1 MTDKAIVEVNDDS
14 MIEEPV
20 RVMDVDVEMIDAAE
34 ISQKVSFFSTQ
45 LQVTTD
51 FIFFK
56 QILSIITYCIRF
68 FKKIQHNIF
77 QEMTLAPEMS
87 TEGVKETT
95 SKIEDVQNNE
105 VNIFLNKSNALYLIN
120 NDGDI

>member
-1 MTDKAIVEVNDDS
+1 
-14 MIEEPV
+14 
-20 RVMDVDVEMIDAAE
+20 
-34 ISQKVSFFSTQ
+34 
-45 LQVTTD
+45 
-51 FIFFK
+51 
-56 QILSIITYCIRF
+56 
-68 FKKIQHNIF
+68 
-77 QEMTLAPEMS
+77 MTLAPEMS